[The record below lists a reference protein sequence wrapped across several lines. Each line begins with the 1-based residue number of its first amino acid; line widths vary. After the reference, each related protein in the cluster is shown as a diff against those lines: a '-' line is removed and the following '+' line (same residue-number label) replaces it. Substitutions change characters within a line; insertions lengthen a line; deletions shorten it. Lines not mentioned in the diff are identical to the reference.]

1 MTNRKATN
9 PKALKNITD
18 ILNICI
24 QHRHDHV
31 DADGNFINEN
41 ALVVYDEN
49 SGLAKILLEAYHEA
63 LPHARFVDFN
73 KSKKE
78 EILFEFDKMKEKD
91 LVVMIQSTNFLLNE
105 FRIRLHL
112 FNNKLKVIEHMHL
125 ARNTEDMWDTYINA
139 LAYDTGWYPV
149 IAHIIKAK
157 LDMCD
162 TLDIWSSPCDSDHS
176 QPPHKGGV
184 TQMHTTKLSI
194 SGGLEP
200 AMLNIG
206 DYRDMN
212 NVGGTFPIGEVFTEG
227 KVLTNLNGEIY
238 IYAFADRDFNVQ
250 MYEPF
255 LIRIESGEVTWCGDN
270 TPSLFL
276 EILKLVRSYERP
288 MIREIGFGLNRA
300 ITREHYLR
308 DITAYERVYGM
319 HLSLGEKH
327 SVYKKSGLTT
337 NKTKFHI
344 DIFPVV
350 DRVIADKDVIYEN
363 GEYV

>member
-1 MTNRKATN
+1 MFNFH
-9 PKALKNITD
+9 PQALKNIKD

-24 QHRHDHV
+24 QHRFD
-31 DADGNFINEN
+31 NEN
-41 ALVVYDEN
+41 ALVIYDEN
-49 SGLAKILLEAYHEA
+49 SGLAKILLEAYREA
-63 LPHARFVDFN
+63 LPHAHFVDFD
-73 KSKKE
+73 KSNKE
-78 EILFEFDKMKEKD
+78 EILLEFNKMKEHD

-125 ARNTEDMWDTYINA
+125 GRNSEDMWDTYIGS
-139 LAYDTGWYPV
+139 LAYDTEWYPV
-149 IAHIIKAK
+149 IGPIIKAK
-157 LDMCD
+157 LDKCD
-162 TLDIWSSPCDSDHS
+162 ELFIFS
-176 QPPHKGGV
+176 KNK
-184 TQMHTTKLSI
+184 KLI
-194 SGGLEP
+194 TSGGLEP

-206 DYRDMN
+206 DYSLMN
-212 NVGGTFPIGEVFTEG
+212 NVGGTFPIGEVFTESKILG
-227 KVLTNLNGEIY
+227 NLNGEVY

-255 LIRIESGEVTWCGDN
+255 LIRIEHGEIIWYADN
-270 TPSLFL
+270 TPSLFI
-276 EILKLVRSYERP
+276 EILDLVRSYERP
-288 MIREIGFGLNRA
+288 IIREIGFGLNRA

-344 DIFPVV
+344 DIFPLV
-350 DRVIADKDVIYEN
+350 DKVIADNKVVFEN
-363 GEYV
+363 GKYVI

>member
-1 MTNRKATN
+1 MNSLQSQAI
-9 PKALKNITD
+9 KNIRD
-18 ILNICI
+18 ILNTCI
-24 QHRHDHV
+24 QHDV
-31 DADGNFINEN
+31 VNES

-49 SGLAKILLEAYHEA
+49 SGLAQILLAAYRET
-63 LPHARFVDFN
+63 LPHAQFVN
-73 KSKKE
+73 
-78 EILFEFDKMKEKD
+78 FDKSNKEQVLAEFAKLKAKD

-125 ARNTEDMWDTYINA
+125 TRNTEDMWSTYIDA
-139 LAYDTGWYPV
+139 LAYDIEWYPK
-149 IAHIIKAK
+149 IAPILKDK
-157 LDMCD
+157 LDKCD
-162 TLDIWSSPCDSDHS
+162 ELFIFS
-176 QPPHKGGV
+176 KNK
-184 TQMHTTKLSI
+184 KLVL

-227 KVLTNLNGEIY
+227 KVLSNLDGEVY

-255 LIRIESGEVTWCGDN
+255 LIKIEKGEIVNCAEN
-270 TPSLFL
+270 TPLLFL
-276 EILKLVRSYERP
+276 EILDLVKAYERP
-288 MIREIGFGLNRA
+288 LIREIGFGLNRA

-308 DITAYERVYGM
+308 DITAFERVYGM

-350 DRVIADKDVIYEN
+350 DRVLADGNILYNN
-363 GEYV
+363 GEYLNK